1 MKKPWAIGLISIVPG
16 LGLIIL
22 GEARKGLAAFVATAA
37 FFIAMFASGEIV
49 PTTAF
54 AFFLIAWIVQAYYA
68 IVIAQRIG
76 RKQAGL
82 ALPEW
87 PVSIAPPPPGAS
99 RAQKAQHNATVT
111 VLKLLPP
118 GEQLQLALQGTT
130 GMASAGET
138 LLDLAGA
145 ASGVPPGPREIRQVY
160 LGITP
165 QNLVLVKTDAFGAP
179 SELKRVPLGHVSLL
193 KANEGPL
200 SDDVVIDIGEAKALH
215 VGIGRAFREAT
226 HQLIGV
232 LSHPTVL

>member
-130 GMASAGET
+130 GMAAAGET

-145 ASGVPPGPREIRQVY
+145 ASGAPPGPREIRQV
-160 LGITP
+160 
-165 QNLVLVKTDAFGAP
+165 
-179 SELKRVPLGHVSLL
+179 
-193 KANEGPL
+193 
-200 SDDVVIDIGEAKALH
+200 
-215 VGIGRAFREAT
+215 
-226 HQLIGV
+226 
-232 LSHPTVL
+232 